1 MRIVVAAVG
10 RSRAG
15 KDGAPEQTLFDDYA
29 RRLVARGPAAMT
41 LELREV
47 EERRKLPTDARRAA
61 EADLLLA
68 QIPKGA
74 ARVALDGRGKTL
86 SSEDLAKRLRGW
98 SDDGVGDLAFVI
110 GGADG
115 LDRRL
120 IEGAALV
127 LSLGAMTWPHLLVRA
142 MLAEQ
147 IYRAQSILLGHP
159 YHRA

>member
-15 KDGAPEQTLFDDYA
+15 KDGAPEQILFDDYA
-29 RRLVARGPAAMT
+29 RRLVGRGPAAMT

-47 EERRKLPTDARRAA
+47 EERRKLPTEARRTSEA
-61 EADLLLA
+61 ELLLA

-74 ARVALDGRGKTL
+74 TRVALDGRGKTL
-86 SSEDLAKRLRGW
+86 GSEEFAKRLRIW
-98 SDDGVGDLAFVI
+98 SDDGVADLAFVI

-115 LDRRL
+115 LDRRVMD
-120 IEGAALV
+120 GAALIV
-127 LSLGAMTWPHLLVRA
+127 SLGAMTWPHLLVRA

-147 IYRAQSILLGHP
+147 LYRAQSILLGHP